1 MRASALVLLALGG
14 ALAFSSAPAEPRD
27 SRTSYSGTLPPCADG
42 NSFDCTD
49 SPAML
54 IGGHSGDHSHIVTH
68 LDDTYLG
75 EYSQGDTSLDGSYL
89 GSDEEKRCVE
99 KMVYDGCLDMGSFG
113 NGHIPLS
120 SFASCRVP
128 CLAECFSIEGWDDPS
143 PCAEGIVVQDDA
155 FCAKYR
161 ARDKY
166 KGQLPDS
173 CCAEDEAVVRTN
185 NDPCYRGP
193 GGP

>member
-1 MRASALVLLALGG
+1 
-14 ALAFSSAPAEPRD
+14 
-27 SRTSYSGTLPPCADG
+27 
-42 NSFDCTD
+42 
-49 SPAML
+49 
-54 IGGHSGDHSHIVTH
+54 
-68 LDDTYLG
+68 
-75 EYSQGDTSLDGSYL
+75 
-89 GSDEEKRCVE
+89 
-99 KMVYDGCLDMGSFG
+99 MVYDGCLDMGSFG

-120 SFASCRVP
+120 SFAACRVP